1 MVVPEIQ
8 SDLSS
13 NSQKILFWTHGMGC
27 ISGDS
32 TSNLAYQ
39 HLCIPTSTNLN
50 LANDPSK
57 NFPCQFL
64 KVTQCIFDAIK
75 IFAID

>member
-1 MVVPEIQ
+1 MEW
-8 SDLSS
+8 DWRKEMT
-13 NSQKILFWTHGMGC
+13 NGMGC
-27 ISGDS
+27 ISGDP
-32 TSNLAYQ
+32 TSNLAHQ
-39 HLCIPTSTNLN
+39 HLCIPIGTNLN

>member
-1 MVVPEIQ
+1 
-8 SDLSS
+8 
-13 NSQKILFWTHGMGC
+13 MGC
-27 ISGDS
+27 ISGDP
-32 TSNLAYQ
+32 TSNLAHQ
-39 HLCIPTSTNLN
+39 HLCIPIGTNLN